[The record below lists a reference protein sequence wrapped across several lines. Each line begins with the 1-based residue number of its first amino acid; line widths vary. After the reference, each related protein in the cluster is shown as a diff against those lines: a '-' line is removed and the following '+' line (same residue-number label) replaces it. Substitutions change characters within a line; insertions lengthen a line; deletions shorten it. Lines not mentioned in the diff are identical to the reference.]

1 MLTLS
6 TASIIEKN
14 KISSTGAWVM
24 AIELHHPEGNILLV
38 NNTEDLTLAGKK
50 YTAFPFKLED
60 INEDT
65 KQMPNVKLSVANVT
79 GTIQRLVEK
88 NKGLTDCE
96 VNIRIFNTN
105 LPDII
110 ELEETFIINASQS
123 KADWVVFTL
132 GTDFSFSRRFPPVR
146 VMKDYCPFKFKS
158 VECGYKG
165 YVQPKLQSLFGG
177 VVSGIGAIGAGRGGV
192 SSFASGS
199 SFSSAFTGNSFG
211 KFASGGIAPAGM
223 TLVGENGPEL
233 LQFNSSHRIYNAS
246 QTRKMIGG
254 EGANKVTVNIINQSG
269 QQLDSQQQETKFDG
283 EQMIVDVVVSSLMT
297 NKGGM
302 RDAIKAAAV

>member
-88 NKGLTDCE
+88 NSHSHAG
-96 VNIRIFNTN
+96 
-105 LPDII
+105 
-110 ELEETFIINASQS
+110 SH
-123 KADWVVFTL
+123 
-132 GTDFSFSRRFPPVR
+132 
-146 VMKDYCPFKFKS
+146 
-158 VECGYKG
+158 
-165 YVQPKLQSLFGG
+165 LF
-177 VVSGIGAIGAGRGGV
+177 
-192 SSFASGS
+192 
-199 SFSSAFTGNSFG
+199 
-211 KFASGGIAPAGM
+211 
-223 TLVGENGPEL
+223 E
-233 LQFNSSHRIYNAS
+233 
-246 QTRKMIGG
+246 
-254 EGANKVTVNIINQSG
+254 
-269 QQLDSQQQETKFDG
+269 
-283 EQMIVDVVVSSLMT
+283 
-297 NKGGM
+297 
-302 RDAIKAAAV
+302 

>member
-24 AIELHHPEGNILLV
+24 ALELHHPEGNILLV
-38 NNTEDLTLAGKK
+38 NNTEDLTLGGKQ

-165 YVQPKLQSLFGG
+165 YAQSCNKTLKRCRELNNSVRFGG
-177 VVSGIGAIGAGRGGV
+177 EPTIPQGGLY
-192 SSFASGS
+192 AS
-199 SFSSAFTGNSFG
+199 NS
-211 KFASGGIAPAGM
+211 K
-223 TLVGENGPEL
+223 
-233 LQFNSSHRIYNAS
+233 
-246 QTRKMIGG
+246 
-254 EGANKVTVNIINQSG
+254 
-269 QQLDSQQQETKFDG
+269 
-283 EQMIVDVVVSSLMT
+283 
-297 NKGGM
+297 
-302 RDAIKAAAV
+302 

>member
-1 MLTLS
+1 
-6 TASIIEKN
+6 
-14 KISSTGAWVM
+14 
-24 AIELHHPEGNILLV
+24 
-38 NNTEDLTLAGKK
+38 
-50 YTAFPFKLED
+50 
-60 INEDT
+60 
-65 KQMPNVKLSVANVT
+65 MPNVKLSVANVT

-165 YVQPKLQSLFGG
+165 YAQNCNKTLKRCRELNNSVRFGG
-177 VVSGIGAIGAGRGGV
+177 EPTIPQGGLY
-192 SSFASGS
+192 AS
-199 SFSSAFTGNSFG
+199 NS
-211 KFASGGIAPAGM
+211 K
-223 TLVGENGPEL
+223 
-233 LQFNSSHRIYNAS
+233 
-246 QTRKMIGG
+246 
-254 EGANKVTVNIINQSG
+254 
-269 QQLDSQQQETKFDG
+269 
-283 EQMIVDVVVSSLMT
+283 
-297 NKGGM
+297 
-302 RDAIKAAAV
+302 